1 MTPTPGQGEIWS
13 VSRLVQK
20 LKLLIVQELPP
31 TWIEGEISNY
41 SRSGAG
47 HRYFTLKDEQNQL
60 KAALFRGRSRAL
72 KFEPE
77 DGQKVVAFGRV
88 DIYGPRS
95 EYQLIVEQMLPAGLG
110 ELELAFKQLYER
122 LKQEGV
128 FEAAVKQPLPRF
140 PRRLG
145 IVTSARGAAIRDIV
159 QTLNRRAPHVE
170 VVVADTLVQG
180 DRAAVQ
186 IVSALEDL
194 NRLGSV
200 DLIVVARGGGSLED
214 LWPFNEE
221 SVVRAIVASRVPVVA
236 GIGHEVDTTLSDL
249 AADVRAATPTAAAE
263 VAVRSAAEWRTDIDQ
278 MSSRLGSEVSTA
290 VSEGQKQIKS
300 LSQRYGFKRPGEV
313 LRTYMQVVDGFTQR
327 MRHAAPAR
335 WSALRD
341 RAHYLSRRPALR
353 HPESWL
359 LGAKQ
364 RLTQTAPRLM
374 TAWKPVVASG
384 KERMA
389 RASGGLEALSPRSV
403 LDRGYAVLMSASG
416 RVISSVLDAEENG
429 PLTAVVRD
437 GQLQTRVLSKESDK
451 TWP

>member
-1 MTPTPGQGEIWS
+1 MNPTPGQGEIWS

-20 LKLLIVQELPP
+20 LKLLFVQEVPP

-60 KAALFRGRSRAL
+60 KAALFRGRSGGL
-72 KFEPE
+72 KFEPA

-122 LKQEGV
+122 LKQEGL
-128 FEAAVKQPLPRF
+128 FEAARKQPLPLF

-145 IVTSARGAAIRDIV
+145 IVTSARGAAVRDIL
-159 QTLNRRAPHVE
+159 QTLRRRAPHVE
-170 VVVADTLVQG
+170 AVIADTLVQG
-180 DRAAVQ
+180 DQAAGQ
-186 IVSALEDL
+186 MVSAIQDL
-194 NRLGSV
+194 NRLGTV
-200 DLIVVARGGGSLED
+200 DLILLARGGGSLED

-221 SVVRAIVASRVPVVA
+221 VVVRAIVASRLPVVA

-263 VAVRSAAEWRTDIDQ
+263 VAVRSAAEWRTLIHQ
-278 MSSRLGSEVSTA
+278 VGSRLGSEVA
-290 VSEGQKQIKS
+290 LVVSEGRTQIKS

-327 MRHAAPAR
+327 IRHAAPAR
-335 WSALRD
+335 WAALRD
-341 RAHYLSRRPALR
+341 RAYYLSTRPAIQR
-353 HPESWL
+353 PESWFN
-359 LGAKQ
+359 GAKQ
-364 RLTQTAPRLM
+364 RLVHLGPRLI
-374 TAWKPVVASG
+374 TAWKPVVGSG

-416 RVISSVLDAEENG
+416 KVISSVADAQENSA
-429 PLTAVVRD
+429 LTAVVRD
-437 GQLQTRVLSKESDK
+437 GQFQTRVEGKERDA

>member
-1 MTPTPGQGEIWS
+1 
-13 VSRLVQK
+13 
-20 LKLLIVQELPP
+20 
-31 TWIEGEISNY
+31 
-41 SRSGAG
+41 
-47 HRYFTLKDEQNQL
+47 
-60 KAALFRGRSRAL
+60 
-72 KFEPE
+72 
-77 DGQKVVAFGRV
+77 VVAFGRV

-95 EYQLIVEQMLPAGLG
+95 EYQLIVEQMLPAGMG
-110 ELELAFKQLYER
+110 KLELAFKQLYER
-122 LKQEGV
+122 LKKEGL
-128 FEAAVKQPLPRF
+128 FEVAVKQPLPRF

-145 IVTSARGAAIRDIV
+145 IVTSARGAAIRDIL
-159 QTLNRRAPHVE
+159 QTLTRRAPHVE

-180 DRAAVQ
+180 DQAAAQ
-186 IVSALEDL
+186 IVSALENL
-194 NRLGSV
+194 NRLGTL

-214 LWPFNEE
+214 LWPFNQEA
-221 SVVRAIVASRVPVVA
+221 VVRAIVSSGVPVVA

-263 VAVRSAAEWRTDIDQ
+263 IAVRSAPEWRTEINQ
-278 MSSRLGSEVSTA
+278 LGARLGSEVSNA
-290 VSEGQKQIKS
+290 FSEGRKQIHS

-327 MRHAAPAR
+327 IRHAAPAR
-335 WSALRD
+335 LSALRD

-359 LGAKQ
+359 DGATQ
-364 RLTQTAPRLM
+364 RLAHTAPRLK

-403 LDRGYAVLMSASG
+403 LERGYAVLMSTAG
-416 RVISSVLDAEENG
+416 TVISSVEDTTENS
-429 PLTAVVRD
+429 PLTAIVRD
-437 GQLQTRVLSKESDK
+437 GQLQARVERKESDK